1 MNRTHLAPVAMLCL
15 LGCRSTVPVDPAD
28 PAVPHV
34 HRITTT
40 VSISDAAV
48 LPHVDEIIPVLSTV
62 VWRNQGQAPL
72 RIDVQAVSCGK
83 CETVLGFR
91 TAAHGAQSV
100 AIAPGAVATL
110 CFHELGVFPYTAQIG
125 GVTHRGTI
133 SVVEDR

>member
-15 LGCRSTVPVDPAD
+15 LGCRSTSPVD

-34 HRITTT
+34 HRITTM
-40 VSISDAAV
+40 VSISDADV
-48 LPHVDEIIPVLSTV
+48 LPGFDVVIPVQSTV
-62 VWRNQGQAPL
+62 VWRNQGQVPL

-100 AIAPGAVATL
+100 AIAPGSVATL
-110 CFHELGVFPYTAQIG
+110 CFHELGAFPYTAQLG

-133 SVVEDR
+133 AVVEVP